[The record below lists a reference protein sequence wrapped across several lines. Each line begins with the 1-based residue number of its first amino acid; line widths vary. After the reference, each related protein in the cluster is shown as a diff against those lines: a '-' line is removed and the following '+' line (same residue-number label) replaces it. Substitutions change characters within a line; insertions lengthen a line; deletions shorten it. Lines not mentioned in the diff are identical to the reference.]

1 MGSRVTDRSKNLLTL
16 LAMLVLLGLT
26 AVVAVVRSPVLGLDL
41 KGGLEVILKAVPNDP
56 KNPPTT
62 DQINQAISIIRS
74 RVDKLGVSEPEIRKE
89 AGNEVSI
96 ALAGIKDPKA
106 AASII
111 GSTGQLYMLD
121 YDGTLEPI
129 VSKSSSG
136 TASYRPTL
144 YALLKAAKNRPDT
157 HPYDGAT
164 AEQWYAFDAKKHTRV
179 LNSIGQPFPPGASK
193 KQLLA
198 DLKGKA
204 KGAVLLRAPAGTIW
218 ADDPVAAQRQHAG
231 AAPLRDV
238 PHAVRQEHGR
248 LRPRRARREVRLRP
262 AERPRRDDGL
272 LVDGREGVPRDH
284 EQARG
289 RRAGCTQNTEVP
301 FAVILDN
308 KIEATPTI
316 SYQRTPDGIDGNAQI
331 TGLTSGEANRIAL
344 VLQSGSLPVTFNTL
358 SQSQVSATLGK
369 DSLHEAL
376 IAGLLGLL
384 VVMIYLAFFYRL
396 LGLVADLALLIYA
409 AFFYGLILLI
419 PITMTLPGIAGMI
432 LTIGVAADANV
443 VIFERIKE
451 EVRLGKSVRAAIS
464 SGYTKGFRTIVD
476 ANVVTLITAGV
487 LFMAGTGSVKGF
499 AFTLAVGVL
508 VSMFT
513 AVLATRAMLGVLSGF
528 KWFNNAALMGASGQK
543 VRWRADITGRR
554 YLWFAISGVVVLVAA
569 GSLATKGLNLGIDFK
584 GGTAIETTFVK
595 PATQEQVTRC
605 SPRST
610 ATSPRTRSSR
620 AAAAR
625 TRPRGRHSYRRWE
638 IKAPAKALAPKAIT
652 RVESLL
658 DTKFGIAI
666 DKSDKTQLFDS
677 KSVSA
682 SFGRTILVGALY
694 AIIFSMFLIVAYL
707 TVRFEFKYALPT
719 IVALFHDVIIT
730 IGVYSLTGRV
740 VTAATVAAVLTV
752 LGYSLYDTIIV
763 FDRVRENT
771 PLLRKNSFSQIVNVS
786 IWETLTRSLNTSMIT
801 LFPIATLLVFG
812 GSTLKDFAFAL
823 LIGIA
828 AGAYSSIFIAAPL
841 LSVWKGHEK
850 EFTRRDAIGIEK
862 ATLGTVAPG
871 LAGGTGG
878 GGRRPRRR
886 PPGREDRRGPPRGRA
901 GARGAER
908 RGARGARGREAP
920 PRGAPP
926 PPGQGARPP
935 HVVRW
940 RRRREPPSATRCP
953 PDQVSRARRAHA
965 RRTCRTVLPSR
976 HR

>member
-1 MGSRVTDRSKNLLTL
+1 M
-16 LAMLVLLGLT
+16 
-26 AVVAVVRSPVLGLDL
+26 
-41 KGGLEVILKAVPNDP
+41 LKAVPNDP
-56 KNPPTT
+56 KNPPTQ

-89 AGNEVSI
+89 ANNQVSI

-121 YDGTLEPI
+121 YTGTLEPI
-129 VSKSSSG
+129 VSKSASG
-136 TASYRPTL
+136 TATYRPSL
-144 YALLKAAKNRPDT
+144 YALLKAAKNRPNT
-157 HPYDGAT
+157 HYYEGSPS
-164 AEQWYAFDAKKHTRV
+164 EQWYAFDAKTHKRL
-179 LNSIGQPFPPGASK
+179 LNTIGQPFPPGASK
-193 KQLLA
+193 QQLLS
-198 DLKGKA
+198 DLRGQA
-204 KGAVLLRAPAGTIW
+204 KGAVLLRAPAGTVW
-218 ADDPVAAQRQHAG
+218 ADDPVAASAGTPAQDRYVMFRLPRDKNMVVFGKDVRNAKSDYDPQSGPDVTMGFSSTGATAFHAITR
-231 AAPLRDV
+231 ALADR
-238 PHAVRQEHGR
+238 GR
-248 LRPRRARREVRLRP
+248 L
-262 AERPRRDDGL
+262 
-272 LVDGREGVPRDH
+272 
-284 EQARG
+284 
-289 RRAGCTQNTEVP
+289 TQNTEVP

-316 SYQRTPDGIDGNAQI
+316 SYQRTPGGIDGNAQI

-344 VLQSGSLPVTFNTL
+344 VLQSGSLPVSFNTL

-369 DSLHEAL
+369 DSLRQGL
-376 IAGLLGLL
+376 IAGLIGLL
-384 VVMIYLAFFYRL
+384 VVMIYLAVFYRL

-409 AFFYGLILLI
+409 AFFYGLIVLI
-419 PITMTLPGIAGMI
+419 PITLTLPGIAGMI

-451 EVRLGKSVRAAIS
+451 EVRLGKTVRAAIS
-464 SGYTKGFRTIVD
+464 SGYTKGFRTIID

-543 VRWRADITGRR
+543 VRWRADITGRK
-554 YLWFAISGVVVLVAA
+554 YLWFVISGVVVLIAA
-569 GSLATKGLNLGIDFK
+569 GSLATRGLNLGIDFK
-584 GGTAIETTFVK
+584 GGTAIEATFLK
-595 PATQEQVTRC
+595 PATQQQVIDVLAKVN
-605 SPRST
+605 PNLKKDAVVQGRSDPS
-610 ATSPRTRSSR
+610 AP
-620 AAAAR
+620 AQ
-625 TRPRGRHSYRRWE
+625 GDKFRRWE
-638 IKAPAKALAPKAIT
+638 IKAPAKALPPTAIT
-652 RVESLL
+652 KAETRLNQV
-658 DTKFGIAI
+658 FGIAT
-666 DKSDKTQLFDS
+666 DKNTKSLLFDS

-707 TVRFEFKYALPT
+707 SFRFEFKYAIPT

-771 PLLRKNSFSQIVNVS
+771 PLLRKNSFAQIVNVS
-786 IWETLTRSLNTSMIT
+786 IWETLTRSLNTSLIT

-828 AGAYSSIFIAAPL
+828 SGAYSSIFIAAPL
-841 LSVWKGHEK
+841 LSLWKGHET
-850 EFTRRDAIGIEK
+850 EFRRRQAIGIEK
-862 ATLGTVAPG
+862 ATLGTVVPG
-871 LAGGTGG
+871 HGRRHGRWRRDRDGHRPREEE
-878 GGRRPRRR
+878 GRRP
-886 PPGREDRRGPPRGRA
+886 GRGRA
-901 GARGAER
+901 GAGAER
-908 RGARGARGREAP
+908 RGARSARGRP
-920 PRGAPP
+920 PQARGAPP
-926 PPGQGARPP
+926 PPGPGPRPP
-935 HVVRW
+935 HVARCRRFVR
-940 RRRREPPSATRCP
+940 RPRDSPKAI
-953 PDQVSRARRAHA
+953 
-965 RRTCRTVLPSR
+965 VLPSGSVTTTLR
-976 HR
+976 TPFVNVSVSPIAIARLLSAARRSSRSSTSSVTAAVPARPASRTR

>member
-1 MGSRVTDRSKNLLTL
+1 MRSRVTDRAKNHLIL

-26 AVVAVVRSPVLGLDL
+26 GVVAIVRSPVLGLDL
-41 KGGLEVILKAVPNDP
+41 RGGLEVVLKAVPSDP
-56 KNPPTT
+56 KNPPTQ

-89 AGNEVSI
+89 ANNQVSI

-111 GSTGQLYMLD
+111 GSTGQLWMLD
-121 YDGTLEPI
+121 YTGTLERT
-129 VSKSSSG
+129 VSKSASG
-136 TASYRPTL
+136 TASYRPSL
-144 YALLKAAKNRPDT
+144 YALLKAAKNRPNT
-157 HPYDGAT
+157 HPYPGAT
-164 AEQWYAFDAKKHTRV
+164 PEQWYAFDKKTHKRL
-179 LNSIGQPFPPGASK
+179 LNTIGQPWPPGASK

-198 DLKGKA
+198 DLRGQA
-204 KGAVLLRAPAGTIW
+204 KNAVILRAPAGTVW
-218 ADDPVAAQRQHAG
+218 ADDPVAASSGTAAQDRFVMFRLPSDKNLVVFGKDVRNAKSDYDPQSGPDVTMGFSGTGAKAFHAITK
-231 AAPLRDV
+231 ALAD
-238 PHAVRQEHGR
+238 
-248 LRPRRARREVRLRP
+248 
-262 AERPRRDDGL
+262 
-272 LVDGREGVPRDH
+272 
-284 EQARG
+284 RG
-289 RRAGCTQNTEVP
+289 RFSQNTEVP
-301 FAVILDN
+301 FAVILDD

-369 DSLHEAL
+369 DSLRQAL
-376 IAGLLGLL
+376 IAGIIGLL
-384 VVMIYLAFFYRL
+384 VVMIYLLVFYRL
-396 LGLVADLALLIYA
+396 LGAVADLALLIYA
-409 AFFYGLILLI
+409 AFFYGLIVLI

-451 EVRLGKSVRAAIS
+451 EVRLGKTVRAAIS
-464 SGYTKGFRTIVD
+464 SGYTKGFRTIID

-513 AVLATRAMLGVLSGF
+513 AVLATRAMLGVLSSF

-543 VRWRADITGRR
+543 VRWRADITGRK
-554 YLWFAISGVVVLVAA
+554 YLWFVISGVVVLVAA
-569 GSLATKGLNLGIDFK
+569 GSLATRGLNLGIDFK

-595 PATQEQVTRC
+595 PATQDQVIKVL
-605 SPRST
+605 SGINGDLKKDAVVQGRSDPD
-610 ATSPRTRSSR
+610 AP
-620 AAAAR
+620 AQ
-625 TRPRGRHSYRRWE
+625 GDKYRRFE
-638 IKAPAKALAPKAIT
+638 IKAPAKALPPTAIT
-652 RVESLL
+652 KVETQLNE
-658 DTKFGIAI
+658 KFGIAA
-666 DKSDKTQLFDS
+666 DKNDNSPLFDS

-682 SFGRTILVGALY
+682 SFGRTILIGALY
-694 AIIFSMFLIVAYL
+694 AIIFSMFLIIAYL
-707 TVRFEFKYALPT
+707 SFRFEFKYAIPT
-719 IVALFHDVIIT
+719 IVALVHDVIIT

-786 IWETLTRSLNTSMIT
+786 IWETLTRSLNTSLIT

-812 GSTLKDFAFAL
+812 GATLKDFAFAL

-828 AGAYSSIFIAAPL
+828 SGAYSSIFIAAPL
-841 LSVWKGHEK
+841 LSLWKGHES
-850 EFTRRDAIGIEK
+850 EYRRRQAIGIEK
-862 ATLGTVAPG
+862 ATLGTVLPG

-878 GGRRPRRR
+878 GAATATATVPVRKKADALNETESVPV
-886 PPGREDRRGPPRGRA
+886 PELSDEERA
-901 GARGAER
+901 A
-908 RGARGARGREAP
+908 REA
-920 PRGAPP
+920 A
-926 PPGQGARPP
+926 
-935 HVVRW
+935 
-940 RRRREPPSATRCP
+940 RRRRDE
-953 PDQVSRARRAHA
+953 RRRKQGRGHG
-965 RRTCRTVLPSR
+965 RRT
-976 HR
+976 

>member
-1 MGSRVTDRSKNLLTL
+1 VTDRAKNHLIL

-26 AVVAVVRSPVLGLDL
+26 GVVAIVKSPVLGLDL
-41 KGGLEVILKAVPNDP
+41 KGGLEVVLKAVPNDP
-56 KNPPTT
+56 KNPPTQ

-89 AGNEVSI
+89 ANNEVSI

-111 GSTGQLYMLD
+111 GSTGSLWMLD
-121 YDGTLEPI
+121 YQGTLEPI
-129 VSKSSSG
+129 VSKSASG
-136 TASYRPTL
+136 TASYRPSL
-144 YALLKAAKNRPDT
+144 YALLKAAQNRPNT
-157 HPYDGAT
+157 HPYPGAT
-164 AEQWYAFDAKKHTRV
+164 PEQWYAFDKKTHKRL
-179 LNSIGQPFPPGASK
+179 LNAISQPWPPGASK
-193 KQLLA
+193 KQLLS
-198 DLKGKA
+198 DLRGQA
-204 KGAVLLRAPAGTIW
+204 KNAVILRAPAGTVW
-218 ADDPVAAQRQHAG
+218 ADDPVAASSGTPAQDRYVMFRLPSQKDEVVFG
-231 AAPLRDV
+231 KDVRDAKSDYDPQSGPDV
-238 PHAVRQEHGR
+238 TMGFSGTGTTAFHNITRKLADTGR
-248 LRPRRARREVRLRP
+248 L
-262 AERPRRDDGL
+262 
-272 LVDGREGVPRDH
+272 
-284 EQARG
+284 
-289 RRAGCTQNTEVP
+289 TQNTEVP

-369 DSLHEAL
+369 DSLREAL
-376 IAGLLGLL
+376 IAGILGLL
-384 VVMIYLAFFYRL
+384 VVMIYLVVFYRL
-396 LGLVADLALLIYA
+396 LGAVADIALLIYA
-409 AFFYGLILLI
+409 AFFYGLIVLI

-451 EVRLGKSVRAAIS
+451 EVRLGKTVRAAIS
-464 SGYTKGFRTIVD
+464 SGYTKGFRTIID

-543 VRWRADITGRR
+543 VRWRADITGRKT
-554 YLWFAISGVVVLVAA
+554 LWFVISGVVVLVAA
-569 GSLATKGLNLGIDFK
+569 GSLATRGLNLGIDFK

-595 PATQEQVTRC
+595 PATQDQVTKVL
-605 SPRST
+605 SGINGNLTKDAVVQGRSDPD
-610 ATSPRTRSSR
+610 AP
-620 AAAAR
+620 AQ
-625 TRPRGRHSYRRWE
+625 GDKYRRFE
-638 IKAPAKALAPKAIT
+638 IKAPAKALPPTAINK
-652 RVESLL
+652 VETQLNE
-658 DTKFGIAI
+658 KFGIAT
-666 DKSDKTQLFDS
+666 DKNDQSPLFDS

-682 SFGRTILVGALY
+682 SFGRTILIGALY
-694 AIIFSMFLIVAYL
+694 AIIFSMFLIIAYL
-707 TVRFEFKYALPT
+707 SFRFEFKYAIPT
-719 IVALFHDVIIT
+719 IVALIHDVIIT

-771 PLLRKNSFSQIVNVS
+771 PLLRKNSFAQIVNVS

-812 GSTLKDFAFAL
+812 GATLKDFAFAL

-828 AGAYSSIFIAAPL
+828 SGAYSSIFIAAPL
-841 LSVWKGHEK
+841 LSMWKGHET
-850 EFTRRDAIGIEK
+850 EYRRRQATSIEK
-862 ATLGTVAPG
+862 ATLGTVLPG

-878 GGRRPRRR
+878 GAATATATVPVRKKAEALQGEAEGVPV
-886 PPGREDRRGPPRGRA
+886 PELSDEERA
-901 GARGAER
+901 A
-908 RGARGARGREAP
+908 REA
-920 PRGAPP
+920 A
-926 PPGQGARPP
+926 
-935 HVVRW
+935 
-940 RRRREPPSATRCP
+940 RRRREE
-953 PDQVSRARRAHA
+953 RRRKQGRGHG
-965 RRTCRTVLPSR
+965 RRT
-976 HR
+976 

>member
-1 MGSRVTDRSKNLLTL
+1 
-16 LAMLVLLGLT
+16 
-26 AVVAVVRSPVLGLDL
+26 
-41 KGGLEVILKAVPNDP
+41 
-56 KNPPTT
+56 
-62 DQINQAISIIRS
+62 
-74 RVDKLGVSEPEIRKE
+74 
-89 AGNEVSI
+89 
-96 ALAGIKDPKA
+96 
-106 AASII
+106 
-111 GSTGQLYMLD
+111 
-121 YDGTLEPI
+121 
-129 VSKSSSG
+129 
-136 TASYRPTL
+136 
-144 YALLKAAKNRPDT
+144 LLKAAKNRPDT
-157 HPYDGAT
+157 HPYAGAT
-164 AEQWYAFDAKKHTRV
+164 PEQWYAFDAKTHTRV

-198 DLKGKA
+198 DLKAKA
-204 KGAVLLRAPAGTIW
+204 TGAVLLKAPAGTIW
-218 ADDPVAAQRQHAG
+218 ADDPVAGTGGAPTQHRYVMFRMPSDKNMVVFG
-231 AAPLRDV
+231 RDV
-238 PHAVRQEHGR
+238 RNAKSDYDPQSGPDVTMGFSGTGAKAFQAITSS
-248 LRPRRARREVRLRP
+248 LA
-262 AERPRRDDGL
+262 
-272 LVDGREGVPRDH
+272 
-284 EQARG
+284 ARG
-289 RRAGCTQNTEVP
+289 RLTQSTEVP

-316 SYQRTPDGIDGNAQI
+316 SYQRTPNGIDGNAQI
-331 TGLTSGEANRIAL
+331 TGLSSGEANRIAL

-369 DSLHEAL
+369 DSLRQAL

-384 VVMIYLAFFYRL
+384 VVMIYLAVFYRL

-451 EVRLGKSVRAAIS
+451 EVRLGKTVRAAIS

-528 KWFNNAALMGASGQK
+528 RWFNNAALMGASGQK

-554 YLWFAISGVVVLVAA
+554 YLWFVISGVVVLIAA
-569 GSLATKGLNLGIDFK
+569 GSLATKQLNLGIDFK

-595 PATQEQVTRC
+595 PATQDQVISVLASVNGNLRKDAVVQG
-605 SPRST
+605 RSNPD
-610 ATSPRTRSSR
+610 APSV
-620 AAAAR
+620 
-625 TRPRGRHSYRRWE
+625 GNKYRRWE
-638 IKAPAKALAPKAIT
+638 IKAPAKALAPKAIVK
-652 RVESLL
+652 VESIL

-666 DKSDKTQLFDS
+666 DKTDKTQLFDS

-682 SFGRTILVGALY
+682 SFGRTILIGALY
-694 AIIFSMFLIVAYL
+694 AIVFSMFLIVAYL

-719 IVALFHDVIIT
+719 IVALFHDVVIT

-786 IWETLTRSLNTSMIT
+786 IWETLTRSLNTSLIT

-828 AGAYSSIFIAAPL
+828 SGAYSSIFIAAPL
-841 LSVWKGHEK
+841 LSIWKGHEK

-862 ATLGTVAPG
+862 ATLGTVVPRIASG
-871 LAGGTGG
+871 TGGRAGGTATATAPVAKTAGSV
-878 GGRRPRRR
+878 PESV
-886 PPGREDRRGPPRGRA
+886 PVAAELSEEQRA
-901 GARGAER
+901 A
-908 RGARGARGREAP
+908 REA
-920 PRGAPP
+920 A
-926 PPGQGARPP
+926 
-935 HVVRW
+935 
-940 RRRREPPSATRCP
+940 RRRREE
-953 PDQVSRARRAHA
+953 RRRRQGKGHG
-965 RRTCRTVLPSR
+965 RRT
-976 HR
+976 